1 MKIAVVIVSVI
12 VLTFAMAAPASAQ
25 GCPWCTTPTT
35 CTLVDEHAAGGCK
48 VTAHEG
54 CTSAGVC
61 VINDTYAPTSAAARH
76 FASLGF
82 DNFILLETVEWGEVP
97 FADLG
102 DGRLVL
108 WNCDGEVAAIASYD
122 TEGQILRLDITPYRE
137 ELNLLALTASD

>member
-1 MKIAVVIVSVI
+1 VSIGRSFPFSRVRQVVFPSRPCGGTVGYRSNGACSTRTVYGIMGVEAGRSSTQALSAWEGNMKIQVANVSVI

-35 CTLVDEHAAGGCK
+35 CTLVDEHAAGACK

-76 FASLGF
+76 FA
-82 DNFILLETVEWGEVP
+82 
-97 FADLG
+97 
-102 DGRLVL
+102 
-108 WNCDGEVAAIASYD
+108 
-122 TEGQILRLDITPYRE
+122 
-137 ELNLLALTASD
+137 